1 MHPSPISR
9 GAKLFAKRA
18 AAGKMMGESEL
29 GYGGMGPPGTAH
41 IHPEHEEDSDSASS
55 TSLDYEKSFI

>member
-18 AAGKMMGESEL
+18 AAEKMMNETEL
-29 GYGGMGPPGTAH
+29 GLSSMGAAGSV
-41 IHPEHEEDSDSASS
+41 HPEDDEDSDSASS
-55 TSLDYEKSFI
+55 ASLEYGRFH